1 MHDGWRVLDA
11 DAHVVEPGDLFR
23 PWTPAGRAVM
33 DLPATTPVELCG
45 DSSKL
50 ADQLEHGF
58 DAPSYLRA
66 MDAQGID
73 AAVLYPSVGLFV
85 PFLPELD
92 GRTSADPSC
101 MKLRVPPLLERAAF

>member
-1 MHDGWRVLDA
+1 MRNGIAVLDA
-11 DAHVVEPGDLFR
+11 DAHVVEPGSLFR
-23 PWTPAGRAVM
+23 RWTPAGRAVM

-66 MDAQGID
+66 MDAKRID
-73 AAVLYPSVGLFV
+73 AAVLFPSMGLFV
-85 PFLPELD
+85 PYLPELD
-92 GRTSADPSC
+92 DAQAAASCRAYNEWASGYCSA
-101 MKLRVPPLLERAAF
+101 